1 MRLIDVKSLWHSSN
15 RNDPAAGTAKAP
27 AAPET
32 TAAFALHPIA
42 KLLDAILQI
51 LFAPAAKVL
60 GSTLRP
66 TDAHRLRW
74 SFRSRSV

>member
-1 MRLIDVKSLWHSSN
+1 MLNLLAFFN

-27 AAPET
+27 ASAAPET
-32 TAAFALHPIA
+32 TAAFALHAIA

-60 GSTLRP
+60 RATLRP